1 MMMLLLTITLLAC
14 NQSVVEDPSPSD
26 EPGIIGYVMDK
37 EGGRILV
44 VNPEAQDFSATGG
57 ISEYY
62 DAIWFANAPEDIE
75 VGEKV
80 KVWYDNVLDSYPAQ
94 SEAIHVEIIPGQKP
108 NGANLSETDALYQAL
123 TSQLMNIDSPIV
135 VKNIRYDDDND
146 IWEIELKDTWGEEI
160 YNIQV
165 DDK

>member
-1 MMMLLLTITLLAC
+1 MTMLLITTALLGC
-14 NQSVVEDPSPSD
+14 NQSVVEDSSPSD

-44 VNPEAQDFSATGG
+44 VNSVAQDFSETGG

-62 DAIWFANAPEDIE
+62 DAIWFANAPEDIQ

-80 KVWYDNVLDSYPAQ
+80 KVWYDIVMDSYPAQ
-94 SEAIHVEIIPGQKP
+94 SEAIHLEIITTPRP
-108 NGANLSETDALYQAL
+108 DGAELTETEALYQAL
-123 TSQLMNIDSPIV
+123 TSQLMNIDNPIA
-135 VKNIRYDDDND
+135 VKNIWYDNDND
-146 IWEIELKDTWGEEI
+146 IWEIELKDIWGEEI
-160 YNIQV
+160 YNIQI